1 MKTIKKITVYLI
13 ISTLIICC
21 SSCSKSDV
29 NNLVFPEKGKNGAL
43 FAESGYCGDTIQEM
57 YELSANVIIGKVTEN
72 GVIDEKYYKD
82 SVYANVCI
90 EKTLKGEL
98 KPNDTI
104 KVADIAVI
112 QDSMEITIDGVPL
125 LKKGMRVML
134 FLTGASVGKFET
146 EVKFYSIMGAT
157 AGRFFCDKNN
167 KFHSVKEFT
176 DADTYTVSDG
186 DVPFSEEQA
195 VQNFNAS
202 ANK

>member
-98 KPNDTI
+98 KPNDII

-112 QDSMEITIDGVPL
+112 QDGMEITIDGVPL

-134 FLTGASVGKFET
+134 FLTNASKGKLET
-146 EVKFYSIMGAT
+146 EVEFYSIMGAT

-176 DADTYTVSDG
+176 DTETYTVSDG
-186 DVPFSEEQA
+186 DTPFSEEQA